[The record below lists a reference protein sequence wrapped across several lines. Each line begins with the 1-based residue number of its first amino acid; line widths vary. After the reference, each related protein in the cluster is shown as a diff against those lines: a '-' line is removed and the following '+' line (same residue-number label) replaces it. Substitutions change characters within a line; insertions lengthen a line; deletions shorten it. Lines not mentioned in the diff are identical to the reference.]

1 MSISLKLLHNNKHQF
16 IANLYQQDACGWGR
30 GGCRGQRSPPLKP
43 AQVTLFTMILYNSEN
58 NIRDI
63 RPFVWSQHCC
73 EVCFISLIVGKSL
86 WDLTTK
92 NFWNR
97 PPQPCWLD
105 PPRSRLLGHYRPLSI
120 GLPVLASRRLSSSV
134 SSAIRFLFL
143 DLTFFILKT
152 ALFHTYVY
160 QTPSAFIVQNLS
172 VSYTCRDNYLCAV
185 KR

>member
-92 NFWNR
+92 YFWNR
-97 PPQPCWLD
+97 PPPT
-105 PPRSRLLGHYRPLSI
+105 LLAWSA
-120 GLPVLASRRLSSSV
+120 PVEASRTLSS
-134 SSAIRFLFL
+134 
-143 DLTFFILKT
+143 FINRPASISKLAT
-152 ALFHTYVY
+152 
-160 QTPSAFIVQNLS
+160 IVQRFVRHSISVFRFDFLYLKNCTLS
-172 VSYTCRDNYLCAV
+172 HVCLPNTQCIYSAKSFSFVYLQ
-185 KR
+185 R